1 MTLRQ
6 NDGVA
11 MTEQQ
16 LDVQASEELSDAQME
31 GVAGGVEESGT
42 ERHLSN
48 GFATWRESVRLIR
61 PVERLG
67 GGLGRGTDGTN

>member
-16 LDVQASEELSDAQME
+16 LDVHASMELSDAQME
-31 GVAGGVEESGT
+31 GVAGGLSAGTTEADSPSGY
-42 ERHLSN
+42 
-48 GFATWRESVRLIR
+48 R
-61 PVERLG
+61 PLRVNSDSGVTFSLEARKSG
-67 GGLGRGTDGTN
+67 NETAA

>member
-16 LDVQASEELSDAQME
+16 LDVHASMELSDAQME
-31 GVAGGVEESGT
+31 GVAGNIGPVSKTG
-42 ERHLSN
+42 RHTHSTQFSIGCDYSD
-48 GFATWRESVRLIR
+48 GFKVRCPDDR
-61 PVERLG
+61 
-67 GGLGRGTDGTN
+67 NH